1 MMHLTSSMLARRAT
15 HCKKGGDTKHSY
27 THRVAVEQLLTC
39 YSSNKT
45 SNTRETDCR
54 HVPAQNH
61 SSPVTLRS
69 SSASRLSEQ
78 RLRPRTCTACRSCM
92 NPAPRSSVHSAA
104 TSTSLPPLDQ
114 PKHLP
119 YYPGKANESRPKVR
133 HKNRAAGKPLETQSC
148 SLAVLPARTPS
159 ELALRSTRP
168 VSLPRSTHFSDTEL
182 RKWII
187 QFGGNEQAAYMARGL
202 QKLQLAYEQGKAEM
216 SQQTENKTMLP
227 IEH

>member
-1 MMHLTSSMLARRAT
+1 MLARRAT

-133 HKNRAAGKPLETQSC
+133 HKNRAAGKVTPVLTTLLPGSC
-148 SLAVLPARTPS
+148 N
-159 ELALRSTRP
+159 ALGLNCNSQGNMN
-168 VSLPRSTHFSDTEL
+168 
-182 RKWII
+182 II
-187 QFGGNEQAAYMARGL
+187 KPFQA
-202 QKLQLAYEQGKAEM
+202 LAY
-216 SQQTENKTMLP
+216 
-227 IEH
+227 